1 MLLSDA
7 DNIID
12 DAMGVLPSQD
22 PRTLNG
28 TIQHVLSS
36 ANDTMSRVYQLE
48 LELNRKSGELEETV
62 RKYETVQADLQDLHS
77 ALQASQTE
85 AEAAN
90 ELAMTL
96 EERVD
101 MLQKSLD
108 AAQSETVKY
117 KKAFE
122 DSSIE
127 AKAAS
132 ELADALKENTSLLEQ
147 SIEALKKELAELQEK
162 YKTSQ
167 KDLVSTNEL
176 ATGLKAKVESLENFL
191 QEKEESLDD
200 VQVTE
205 ALLAAKVPGV
215 HGFEKDMSYQ
225 FLNVYYHAHIAYAT
239 DCISGRGTRR
249 SSGADR
255 KLEWQQGGNG
265 KAFSRSSSCKKQAYT
280 SRESTSVC

>member
-12 DAMGVLPSQD
+12 DAMGILPSQD

-28 TIQHVLSS
+28 TIQHVLST
-36 ANDTMSRVYQLE
+36 ANDTMSKVRELE
-48 LELNRKSGELEETV
+48 MELNRKNGELEETV
-62 RKYETVQADLQDLHS
+62 RKYETAQVDLQDLHS

-101 MLQKSLD
+101 MLQKSVE

-122 DSSIE
+122 DSSVE
-127 AKAAS
+127 ANAAS

-147 SIEALKKELAELQEK
+147 SIEALKKEMTELQERH
-162 YKTSQ
+162 KTSQ
-167 KDLVSTNEL
+167 NDLTSTNEL
-176 ATGLKAKVESLENFL
+176 TTTLKAKVKSLETSL
-191 QEKEESLDD
+191 QEKEESLED
-200 VQVTE
+200 VEVTE
-205 ALLAAKVPGV
+205 ALLAAKVSAM
-215 HGFEKDMSYQ
+215 HGSD
-225 FLNVYYHAHIAYAT
+225 
-239 DCISGRGTRR
+239 
-249 SSGADR
+249 
-255 KLEWQQGGNG
+255 KL
-265 KAFSRSSSCKKQAYT
+265 
-280 SRESTSVC
+280 